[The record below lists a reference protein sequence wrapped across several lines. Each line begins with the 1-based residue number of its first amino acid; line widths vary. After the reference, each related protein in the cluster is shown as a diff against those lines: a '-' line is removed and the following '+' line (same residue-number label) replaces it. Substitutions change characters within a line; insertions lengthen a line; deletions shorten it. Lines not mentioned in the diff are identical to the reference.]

1 MSSST
6 FTTIKNI
13 LTLYGSPICMILGN
27 LGNVFIAII
36 FSRQRES
43 ACALYLICSA
53 VVNSIYL
60 TFSSIAGI
68 CAFYYPDRTIRTIV
82 FCKIYSYTLNFV
94 GQVPKTMVILA
105 CIDRFLITS
114 SRANFRAFSTPKRA
128 KYIIVFSIIFWS
140 LFLFHSP
147 IWTTVVYGQC
157 TAAGVYATFYSFYSL
172 TFVSLIPTIISATF
186 GYLTYRNM
194 RQMLNRVQ
202 PVQQNTVNANINIQR
217 RDRDLLIIVIAE
229 VITYVVT
236 TLLLPLIQLE
246 MMISGYIISNKSS
259 QYSQIEYF
267 ILSIAY
273 FLLSVNSAV
282 TFYTYLISSKSFRRD
297 FKQLITNGYRKLT
310 GQPPIETGSRTNRTL
325 TQRETRALTQREIHN

>member
-6 FTTIKNI
+6 FTTIANI
-13 LTLYGSPICMILGN
+13 LTLYGNPICMILGN
-27 LGNVFIAII
+27 MGNIFTTII
-36 FSRQRES
+36 FSRQRKS

-53 VVNSIYL
+53 VWNSVYL

-68 CAFYYPDRTIRTIV
+68 FAFYYPDRTIHEII

-94 GQVPKTMVILA
+94 GQVPKTMIILA

-114 SRANFRAFSTPKRA
+114 ARANFRAFSTTKRA
-128 KYIIVFSIIFWS
+128 KYIIFFSIIFWS
-140 LFLFHSP
+140 IFVIHSP

-157 TAAGVYATFYSFYSL
+157 TAAGVYATVYSFYSL
-172 TFVSLIPTIISATF
+172 TFVSLIPTMILVIF
-186 GYLTYRNM
+186 GFLTYGNM

-202 PVQQNTVNANINIQR
+202 PVLQNTGNANISIQR

-246 MMISGYIISNKSS
+246 LMITGYVISNKSS
-259 QYSQIEYF
+259 QQLQIEYF
-267 ILSIAY
+267 ILNIAY
-273 FLLSVNSAV
+273 FLLSVNSAAP
-282 TFYTYLISSKSFRRD
+282 FYTFLISSKSFRRD
-297 FKQLITNGYRKLT
+297 FKQLILNGHRNLN
-310 GQPPIETGSRTNRTL
+310 GQPPVGTFSKTNRPL
-325 TQRETRALTQREIHN
+325 AQQETDV